1 MNKHL
6 IKVFIVAVSFCAQTA
21 HSESLTFVKSTRL
34 IFNADQRA
42 VSFPL
47 KNDTNSHYLVK
58 GSVLNL
64 NGHEPGDV
72 NLNFLV
78 LPEVQFLEP
87 GKHQELRV
95 VRVGGKYP
103 QDRESVFFVNGVFIP
118 QSANQSVSTLNLAIS
133 INVKMFYR
141 PETIVD
147 KNAIKQV
154 AKQLKFELTPQQLRV
169 QNPTPYY
176 ATFSALSVDTY
187 SLTNEQLKVMVP
199 PYGEN
204 HYSVQ
209 GGGFKTAKVFWSLID
224 ELGNDT
230 EMMVREVGVQK

>member
-1 MNKHL
+1 MNKHW
-6 IKVFIVAVSFCAQTA
+6 IKVFIVTVSFCLQAA

-42 VSFPL
+42 IPFPL
-47 KNDTNSHYLVK
+47 KNDTDSHYLVK
-58 GSVLNL
+58 GAVLNL
-64 NGHEPGDV
+64 NGHQPGDV
-72 NLNFLV
+72 NRHFLV

-87 GKHQELRV
+87 GNHRELRV
-95 VRVGGKYP
+95 VRVGGTYP

-118 QSANQSVSTLNLAIS
+118 KSANQSVSALNLAIS

-141 PETIVD
+141 PEAIVD
-147 KNAIKQV
+147 KNAIKRI
-154 AKQLKFELTPQQLRV
+154 AKRLQFELTPRQLRV

-176 ATFSALSVDTY
+176 ATFSALSVDSS

-199 PYGEN
+199 PFGESRYAV
-204 HYSVQ
+204 HGVDVE
-209 GGGFKTAKVFWSLID
+209 TAKVSWSLID

-230 EMMVREVGVQK
+230 ERMVREVGVQK